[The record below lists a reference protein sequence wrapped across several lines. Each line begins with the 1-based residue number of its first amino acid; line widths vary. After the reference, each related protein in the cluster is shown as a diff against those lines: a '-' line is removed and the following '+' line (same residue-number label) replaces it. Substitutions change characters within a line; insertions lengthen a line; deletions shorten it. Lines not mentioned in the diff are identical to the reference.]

1 MLISKAELIVKPS
14 SSDPQLIR
22 VIAENILIAIDR
34 IERRFADVGTP
45 DDFLSSD
52 AGIDR
57 LDGITMML
65 IAIGEQL
72 KQLDAFA
79 VLLDLATRYPQVDW
93 KGAKG
98 IRDFLSHHYFSLDA
112 EVIFD
117 VCQNKLVGLKQA
129 ILSLHDSQVGE
140 QIDTLLKDEDAD
152 G

>member
-1 MLISKAELIVKPS
+1 MKPS
-14 SSDPQLIR
+14 TFDPQLVR
-22 VIAENILIAIDR
+22 AIAGNILTAIER
-34 IERRFADVGTP
+34 IERRFTGIDSADE
-45 DDFLSSD
+45 FLASNG
-52 AGIDR
+52 GIDR

-72 KQLDAFA
+72 KQLDASPH
-79 VLLDLATRYPQVDW
+79 LDLAARYPQVDW

-117 VCQNKLVGLKQA
+117 VCQNKLAGLKQA
-129 ILSLHDSQVGE
+129 ISDLSASLPAESTDVSLQ
-140 QIDTLLKDEDAD
+140 DEDTN